1 MYYECHISIGLH
13 PVSARPLIEALNSWS
28 FSCISGDPILGKD
41 TYEYATRHVSGNT
54 NFQKVLSHI
63 NTAAHILREQGFPVL
78 RQKIE
83 LVIYD
88 TIKED

>member
-13 PVSARPLIEALNSWS
+13 PISAQQLIENLNNWS
-28 FSCISGDPILGKD
+28 FSKIAGDPVLGKD

-54 NFQKVLSHI
+54 NFQKVVDHM
-63 NTAAHILREQGFPVL
+63 NKTATILREQGFPVL
-78 RQKIE
+78 RQKVE